1 MFAGSPA
8 SPHQWWNRQTRQKNA
23 RLCARTL
30 AAVRST
36 SNCPICRCTAAN
48 TQVKWQ
54 DARKSRTVL
63 GLSSIKWVCF
73 FFVNYYIYYCRR
85 EAVPVWRHR
94 MWSQILSLR
103 PAKEAPASTHRY
115 ESLSRP
121 EPGKLETILELLT
134 AVTVIYRAHTQLCRA
149 AWLAVL
155 GEPLSAG
162 MVSSTP
168 AEDKAV
174 TDQRWMDE
182 SAVSVNL
189 APSLSSLLCKWIS
202 SSLLRERKKNALFVQ

>member
-1 MFAGSPA
+1 MHENHA
-8 SPHQWWNRQTRQKNA
+8 QYWDW
-23 RLCARTL
+23 
-30 AAVRST
+30 
-36 SNCPICRCTAAN
+36 
-48 TQVKWQ
+48 
-54 DARKSRTVL
+54 VL
-63 GLSSIKWVCF
+63 LNEYVF
-73 FFVNYYIYYCRR
+73 FFVNYYVYYYRR

-115 ESLSRP
+115 DSLSRP

-202 SSLLRERKKNALFVQ
+202 SSLLRERKKMHYLCNNSDLSKSSTSAPWWWCHWLQQI